1 VTPAPVRVIVADD
14 HPLFRQGVG
23 ALLRDSPETELVA
36 EAASGEEA
44 VALAG
49 QLAPDVVVMDVSMP
63 GLGGVAATRELT
75 RLHPAVAVLM
85 VTMMDEDES
94 VVAAIR
100 AGARG
105 YVLKG
110 SEPLEILRAVLAV
123 AEGQA
128 IFGAGVA
135 GRLERLI
142 ASEPQP
148 ASHEPLP
155 ELTPR
160 EREILEL
167 MARGDPNP
175 AIALRLGLSEKTV
188 RNNVSN
194 IFTKLRVTHR
204 AAAVARARDAGVA
217 RLG

>member
-1 VTPAPVRVIVADD
+1 VRSPIRVIIADD

-23 ALLRDSPETELVA
+23 ALLRDSPETELVG
-36 EAASGEEA
+36 EAASGEE
-44 VALAG
+44 VVGLAA
-49 QLAPDVVVMDVSMP
+49 QVVPDVVVMDVSMP
-63 GLGGVAATRELT
+63 GLGGVGATRELL
-75 RLHPAVAVLM
+75 RIQPSVAVLM

-110 SEPLEILRAVLAV
+110 SEPAEILRAVLAV

-135 GRLERLI
+135 GRLERLL
-142 ASEPQP
+142 AGDVAAPVDGSF
-148 ASHEPLP
+148 AD
-155 ELTPR
+155 LTPR

-167 MARGDPNP
+167 MAGGEPNLV
-175 AIALRLGLSEKTV
+175 IATRLGLSEKTV

-204 AAAVARARDAGVA
+204 AAAVARARDAGMA
-217 RLG
+217 RRP